1 MAQGERWD
9 IELDEQVEWAIGKIA
24 GGMTHLR
31 FIEACRLKWEC
42 GRAAAERTWEAAL
55 GLVSAGVGEEARK
68 QAVASYEA
76 LLERLRDMEADAGN
90 VDERRKLVAEQRM
103 VLAARDRVMGLND
116 GAGPKE
122 EMGSLG
128 QLIADQMSEGG

>member
-1 MAQGERWD
+1 MAQGEKWD
-9 IELDEQVEWAIGKIA
+9 IELDEQTEWGIKKIA
-24 GGMTHLR
+24 RGITHLR
-31 FIEACRLKWEC
+31 FVEECRAKFEVT
-42 GRAAAERTWEAAL
+42 RVAAERVWEAAR

-76 LLERLRDMEADAGN
+76 LLERLRDMEEDARS

-116 GAGPKE
+116 GVGAKE

-128 QLIADQMSEGG
+128 QLLADQMADGA